1 MVSPPALLI
10 TFMENIRFENITKI
24 FGSIVANNNVSFSID
39 TGEVFCILGENG
51 SGKTTLLNV
60 LAGIYKQDEGRVYIN
75 GKEVN
80 INSPKD
86 AYAHKIGMVHQHFKL
101 VNVFTAFENISLGSK
116 TKYTVQQVV
125 DLCNK
130 YGFKLDPFKR
140 VYDMSVSEKQT
151 LEIVKTLFR
160 GVDTLILDDISR
172 SDTIPN
178 NEVHNNTSYI
188 EHEATVSKISE
199 EQLFYLMSRGISE
212 KDATQM
218 IIMGFIE
225 PFSRELPMEYAV
237 ELNQLIK
244 MDMEGSVG

>member
-101 VNVFTAFENISLGSK
+101 VECFTVMDNIILGAEDSVAGFI
-116 TKYTVQQVV
+116 TKKKARAKVEDLMKKYNLHV
-125 DLCNK
+125 DL
-130 YGFKLDPFKR
+130 DSR
-140 VYDMSVSEKQT
+140 ID
-151 LEIVKTLFR
+151 EI
-160 GVDTLILDDISR
+160 
-172 SDTIPN
+172 
-178 NEVHNNTSYI
+178 
-188 EHEATVSKISE
+188 
-199 EQLFYLMSRGISE
+199 
-212 KDATQM
+212 
-218 IIMGFIE
+218 
-225 PFSRELPMEYAV
+225 
-237 ELNQLIK
+237 
-244 MDMEGSVG
+244 SVGILPLKLI